1 MVKLNEFVAHVPGH
15 KNSAGES
22 APWVVKS
29 HETGKIISSH
39 ASKAAAE
46 AHLTQMRYYGS
57 KKENKIKELVGST
70 EFNPDFIKDLDPE
83 ITFDNLDELLIP
95 GKINVH
101 LLKNILVSLPKDDAL
116 GIDYQ
121 VDFHVNIDDDPDIA
135 ILEVIFYAI
144 DRKTGNPTTGVLPEL
159 VGLTKDEE
167 EKIKKLRVKRM
178 LQIFSYTFNEAHNIV
193 DKYSKI
199 RMVSFSAKSSEGY
212 RSSIYQRFAKSFGG
226 EVKTRLQGGFVEFE
240 IYIPEPEKEDIKSF
254 LELYLKED
262 GEGGIGGGAMNASTG
277 GVGSAQEEAPEN
289 ALKIVTLN
297 RKNKNETEL

>member
-15 KNSAGES
+15 KNSAGKS

-29 HETGKIISSH
+29 HKTGKIISSH
-39 ASKAAAE
+39 ASKADAE
-46 AHLTQMRYYGS
+46 EHLTQMHYYGS

-70 EFNPDFIKDLDPE
+70 EFNPDFVKDLDPE

-95 GKINVH
+95 GKTNVH
-101 LLKNILVSLPKDDAL
+101 LLKNILVHLPEDDPL

-121 VDFHVNIDDDPDIA
+121 VDFHVNIDQDPDIA
-135 ILEVIFYAI
+135 ILEILFYAI
-144 DRKTGNPTTGVLPEL
+144 SRRSGNPYTEVLPDY
-159 VGLTKDEE
+159 VTNSKDES
-167 EKIKKLRVKRM
+167 IKKLRTKRM
-178 LQIFSYTFNEAHNIV
+178 FQIFSYTFNEAHNIV

-226 EVKTRLQGGFVEFE
+226 EVKTRLEGGFVEFE
-240 IYIPEPEKEDIKSF
+240 IYINEPEKEDIKSF
-254 LELYLKED
+254 LEFYLKED
-262 GEGGIGGGAMNASTG
+262 GEGGIGGGAMNTSTG
-277 GVGSAQEEAPEN
+277 GVGSAEANAPEN

>member
-1 MVKLNEFVAHVPGH
+1 MVKINEFVAHVPGH
-15 KNSAGES
+15 KNSAGKS

-70 EFNPDFIKDLDPE
+70 EFNPDFVKDLDPE
-83 ITFDNLDELLIP
+83 ITFDNLDELSIP
-95 GKINVH
+95 GKTNVH
-101 LLKNILVSLPKDDAL
+101 LLKNILVHLPKDDAL

-144 DRKTGNPTTGVLPEL
+144 DRKTGNPNTGVLPEL
-159 VGLTKDEE
+159 AGLTQDEE

-178 LQIFSYTFNEAHNIV
+178 LQIFSYTMNETRKVI
-193 DKYSKI
+193 DKYAKI
-199 RMVSFSAKSSEGY
+199 KVLIFSAKSSEKN
-212 RSSIYQRFAKSFGG
+212 RVSIYETFAKSFGEYQKENIDGFTKFTITLAERLG
-226 EVKTRLQGGFVEFE
+226 EDV
-240 IYIPEPEKEDIKSF
+240 KSF
-254 LELYLKED
+254 LDVYFKED
-262 GEGGIGGGAMNASTG
+262 GEGGFS
-277 GVGSAQEEAPEN
+277 GVQTSGDFQAHAPEHMIKQP
-289 ALKIVTLN
+289 LVLN
-297 RKNKNETEL
+297 KVEYEDEENE